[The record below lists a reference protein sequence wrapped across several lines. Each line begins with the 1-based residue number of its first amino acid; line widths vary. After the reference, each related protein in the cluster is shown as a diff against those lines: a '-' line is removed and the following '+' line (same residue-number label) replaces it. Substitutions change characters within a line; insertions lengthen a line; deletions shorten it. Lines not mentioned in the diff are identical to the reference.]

1 MNGVRYA
8 NMKSHWMERSTT
20 HGMLTDKPRVLTFF
34 SVARPEVGEE
44 RGALFA
50 VHPGRKLL
58 EVILV
63 AQVLIL
69 VSI

>member
-1 MNGVRYA
+1 
-8 NMKSHWMERSTT
+8 MECLRTSQECYPSLLRRS
-20 HGMLTDKPRVLTFF
+20 
-34 SVARPEVGEE
+34 RPEVGEE